1 MHVDLKALAEK
12 AGVYAFDTAKLDAI
26 PVTGT
31 LKKTDVKGTYLLV
44 LAETGSGDLVT
55 EIVED
60 DVVGFEEKDGGQVT
74 LKVKP
79 DAVLTTTLRGKA
91 ASALVPGYLALT
103 GAGLDGGRIPPS
115 LPWRDLVQPFTRL
128 DQMLNMIDVLDW
140 NGCRARVYERCG
152 GDPVCITNGLIACGP
167 RPKLRVSERTLERLA
182 EYFREELIGGPGVP
196 GDPRP
201 PV

>member
-1 MHVDLKALAEK
+1 MHKDLKALAEK

-31 LKKTDVKGTYLLV
+31 LKKTDAKGIYLLV
-44 LAETGSGDLVT
+44 LAETRSGDLVT
-55 EIVED
+55 EIAED
-60 DVVGFEEKDGGQVT
+60 DVVGFEEKGGQVT

-79 DAVLTTTLRGKA
+79 DAVLTTTLRGKV
-91 ASALVPGYLALT
+91 ASALVPGYLALA
-103 GAGLDGGRIPPS
+103 GAGLDDERIPPS
-115 LPWRDLVQPFTRL
+115 LPWRDLVQPFSRL

-140 NGCRARVYERCG
+140 NSCRARVYERCG
-152 GDPVCITNGLIACGP
+152 GDEVCITNGLIACGP

-182 EYFREELIGGPGVP
+182 EFFREELIGGPRVP